1 MGRKSEVENFL
12 RNNDKKEN
20 INNSESAHSTKPTKR
35 VNNKEEKTLPSKDT
49 LADINS
55 STLFW
60 YDSQMNNTDKTKL
73 ISLLTNNDDKFQ
85 YALKQNEI
93 LNITSGTVINIDLMK
108 KNDFIQLCDKLD
120 NYKSVIDTI

>member
-1 MGRKSEVENFL
+1 
-12 RNNDKKEN
+12 
-20 INNSESAHSTKPTKR
+20 
-35 VNNKEEKTLPSKDT
+35 
-49 LADINS
+49 
-55 STLFW
+55 
-60 YDSQMNNTDKTKL
+60 MNNTDKTKL

>member
-60 YDSQMNNTDKTKL
+60 YDS
-73 ISLLTNNDDKFQ
+73 
-85 YALKQNEI
+85 
-93 LNITSGTVINIDLMK
+93 
-108 KNDFIQLCDKLD
+108 
-120 NYKSVIDTI
+120 